1 MIKFFTL
8 FRFHIFWQAESNFQ
22 SEIKKKRVRIIRE
35 EIINEMIKQSQKK
48 NDIKLL
54 TNNDRGIE

>member
-1 MIKFFTL
+1 M
-8 FRFHIFWQAESNFQ
+8 FWQAESNFQ

-48 NDIKLL
+48 NDTKLL
-54 TNNDRGIE
+54 MNNDRGIE